1 MLVVS
6 SVVDEALGAAAV
18 ALLGLLVA
26 WASLQRRRL
35 NALHDVVG
43 EKNGNGS
50 TNEMLAKL
58 LGIGAESLSWQQ
70 HHARSDHDRFDRI
83 DERLEAIEHRPHN
96 GRADDEGGRP

>member
-1 MLVVS
+1 VLVVS
-6 SVVDEALGAAAV
+6 SVVDEALGGAAV

-35 NALHDVVG
+35 NALHDAVG

-70 HHARSDHDRFDRI
+70 HHDRRDDDRFDRL

-96 GRADDEGGRP
+96 GRADDGGT

>member
-6 SVVDEALGAAAV
+6 SVLDEALGGAAV

-26 WASLQRRRL
+26 WASFQRSRL
-35 NALHDVVG
+35 NSLRDVVG
-43 EKNGNGS
+43 EKNGNGT

-70 HHARSDHDRFDRI
+70 HHARSDDDRFDRI
-83 DERLEAIEHRPHN
+83 DERLESIER
-96 GRADDEGGRP
+96 RRDEDGVV